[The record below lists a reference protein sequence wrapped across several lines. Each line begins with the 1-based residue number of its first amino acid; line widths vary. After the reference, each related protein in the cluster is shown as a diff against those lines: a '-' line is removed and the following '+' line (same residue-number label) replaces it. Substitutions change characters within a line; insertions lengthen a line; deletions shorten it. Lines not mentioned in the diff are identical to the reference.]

1 MSASSGTVRLGASRR
16 RSVRG
21 EILGGA
27 LVVLF
32 SAAAVATWAPTEP
45 ATQAAALATTA
56 TTVVADA
63 RWTPKWAT
71 ASVRGLVGADV
82 EDTRQMAKQHL
93 GEATAEA

>member
-1 MSASSGTVRLGASRR
+1 MRK
-16 RSVRG
+16 
-21 EILGGA
+21 EILGGV

-32 SAAAVATWAPTEP
+32 SAAAVATWGRIEP
-45 ATQAAALATTA
+45 ATQTAAPVRTA

-71 ASVRGLVGADV
+71 ASVRGPVGADI

-93 GEATAEA
+93 GEATAQS

>member
-1 MSASSGTVRLGASRR
+1 VRK
-16 RSVRG
+16 
-21 EILGGA
+21 EILGGV

-45 ATQAAALATTA
+45 ATRAAAPARTA

-71 ASVRGLVGADV
+71 ASLRGPVGADV
-82 EDTRQMAKQHL
+82 EDTRQIAKQHL
-93 GEATAEA
+93 GEASAEA